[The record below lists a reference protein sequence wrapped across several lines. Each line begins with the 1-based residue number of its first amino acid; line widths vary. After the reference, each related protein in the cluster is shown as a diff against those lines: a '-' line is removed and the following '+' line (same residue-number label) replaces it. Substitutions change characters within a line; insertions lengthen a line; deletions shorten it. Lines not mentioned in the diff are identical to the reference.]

1 MRYPTA
7 VKYEEPIRQMSD
19 SRHHIG
25 RTPVDYYRTVKE
37 YDGQTTSLYDYYR
50 LIQPL
55 PHLYN
60 LESLSRWSTEIT
72 ELKAFHFMIECT
84 LRNV

>member
-25 RTPVDYYRTVKE
+25 RTPVDYYRTAKE

-50 LIQPL
+50 TLEKVIQPHSSFIQ
-55 PHLYN
+55 PGISIQMVYG
-60 LESLSRWSTEIT
+60 ESLNWRPFILW
-72 ELKAFHFMIECT
+72 
-84 LRNV
+84 

>member
-25 RTPVDYYRTVKE
+25 RTPVDYYRIAKE

-50 LIQPL
+50 TLEKVIQPHSSFIQ
-55 PHLYN
+55 PGISIQMVYG
-60 LESLSRWSTEIT
+60 ESL
-72 ELKAFHFMIECT
+72 
-84 LRNV
+84 N